1 MAGPLRGF
9 VIGGRL
15 LAAALALCLA
25 RSVIAQPVAAPPAE
39 TKPAVAPPSL
49 GPLLPPVSPACI
61 SSPFGPRVLAGLPK
75 AGTFHPGIDMPA
87 PAGGAV
93 RAVAD
98 GQVIAVRR
106 RGAGGLYVMVRHAG
120 FDALYAH
127 LGSLT
132 PAFAEGKRAVAA
144 GEKLGVVGRTGV
156 SYGAHLYFQMEIKG
170 ERVDPAPYLGLQRCG

>member
-1 MAGPLRGF
+1 M
-9 VIGGRL
+9 
-15 LAAALALCLA
+15 
-25 RSVIAQPVAAPPAE
+25 AE
-39 TKPAVAPPSL
+39 TLKTRVLRRIVVLILAGAAGQEANAQTASVPAILVTLP
-49 GPLLPPVSPACI
+49 PPVSPACI

-75 AGTFHPGIDMPA
+75 AGTFHPGIDLPA
-87 PAGGAV
+87 PAGAAV

-132 PAFAEGKRAVAA
+132 PPFAEGKRAVAV
-144 GEKLGVVGRTGV
+144 GEKLGVVGRSGV

-170 ERVDPAPYLGLQRCG
+170 ERVDPAPYLGLRRC

>member
-1 MAGPLRGF
+1 MAKTLTSRALRRIVTLVLACAAGPAGH
-9 VIGGRL
+9 
-15 LAAALALCLA
+15 
-25 RSVIAQPVAAPPAE
+25 AQTANAP
-39 TKPAVAPPSL
+39 TTL
-49 GPLLPPVSPACI
+49 GPLPPPVSPACI

-75 AGTFHPGIDMPA
+75 AGTFHPGIDLPA
-87 PAGGAV
+87 PPGAAV

-132 PAFAEGKRAVAA
+132 PPFAEGKRTVTV

-170 ERVDPAPYLGLQRCG
+170 ERVDPAPYLGLQRC